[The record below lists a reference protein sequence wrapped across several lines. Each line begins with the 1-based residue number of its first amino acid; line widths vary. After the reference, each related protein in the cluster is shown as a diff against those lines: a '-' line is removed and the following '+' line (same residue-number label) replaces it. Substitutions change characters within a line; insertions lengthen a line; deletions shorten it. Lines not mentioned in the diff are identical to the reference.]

1 MNQEDLT
8 MLYTCNPAMPHA
20 MRVTAKRSRK
30 GAAPRRHFTIDIHC
44 HVVSPEADRLA
55 QPSFRPESEPM
66 LRYATEATREVNR
79 KQNETI
85 RDKITSVETRLAEM
99 DRLGID
105 MQAISP
111 APPQYYYW
119 APPELGRQTSRI
131 INDNIAKI
139 VAGNPDRFV
148 GLGTVPLQAPEL
160 AVAELERMVK
170 ELNLRGVEICT
181 NVAGAELSDAR
192 FRPFFAKAE
201 ELGILVFMHPNGFTE
216 GRRLSDHY
224 FINIIGNPL
233 DSTVAVS
240 HLIFGGV
247 LDAYPRLKICV
258 AHGGGFLSAYSGRS
272 DHGHGARSDA
282 RSSITRDPT
291 KYLKKMYFDSI
302 VFTHHQLEYLAQVW
316 GSDHILLG
324 SDYPFDMAEPDPVGF
339 VAGATGLSNDDK
351 AAIMGRNAAKLLK
364 IRIPAAKKPAAKKKR
379 K

>member
-1 MNQEDLT
+1 
-8 MLYTCNPAMPHA
+8 MLYTCSPAMPHA
-20 MRVTAKRSRK
+20 MRVAAKRSRR

-44 HVVSPEADRLA
+44 HVFTPEADRLT
-55 QPSFRPESEPM
+55 QPGFRPDYEPM
-66 LRYATEATREVNR
+66 LRHATDATREVNR

-85 RDKITSVETRLAEM
+85 RDKITSVEKRLAEM

-119 APPELGRQTSRI
+119 APAELGRDAARLINNRI
-131 INDNIAKI
+131 AEI
-139 VAGNPDRFV
+139 VAAHPD
-148 GLGTVPLQAPEL
+148 
-160 AVAELERMVK
+160 
-170 ELNLRGVEICT
+170 
-181 NVAGAELSDAR
+181 
-192 FRPFFAKAE
+192 PFFAKAE

-240 HLIFGGV
+240 HLVFGGV

-258 AHGGGFLSAYSGRS
+258 AHGGGFLPAYSGRS

-282 RSSITRDPT
+282 RTAITRDPT
-291 KYLKKMYFDSI
+291 SYLKKLYFDSI
-302 VFTHHQLEYLAQVW
+302 VFTHHQLEYLASVW

-339 VAGATGLSNDDK
+339 INSAKGLTSEDK

-364 IRIPAAKKPAAKKKR
+364 IRVPTAKQR

>member
-1 MNQEDLT
+1 
-8 MLYTCNPAMPHA
+8 MLYTCSPAMPHA
-20 MRVTAKRSRK
+20 MRVAAKRSRR

-44 HVVSPEADRLA
+44 HVVSPEAERVA
-55 QPSFRPESEPM
+55 QPSFRPDYEPM
-66 LRYATEATREVNR
+66 VRHASDATREVNR
-79 KQNETI
+79 KQGETI
-85 RDKITSVETRLAEM
+85 RDQITSVKARLAAM
-99 DRLGID
+99 DKLGID

-119 APPELGRQTSRI
+119 APPDLARQTSRI
-131 INDNIAKI
+131 VNDNIAQI
-139 VAGNPDRFV
+139 VAGHPDRFV

-170 ELNLRGVEICT
+170 ELDLRGVEICT
-181 NVAGAELSDAR
+181 NVAGAELSEPR

-201 ELGILVFMHPNGFTE
+201 ELGILIFMHPNGFSE
-216 GRRLSDHY
+216 GRRLSEHY

-258 AHGGGFLSAYSGRS
+258 AHGGGFLPAYSGRS

-282 RSSITRDPT
+282 RSAIKRDPT
-291 KYLKKMYFDSI
+291 SYLKKLYFDSI
-302 VFTHHQLEYLAQVW
+302 VFTHHQLEYLAEVW

-339 VAGATGLSNDDK
+339 IAGAKRLSGDDK

-364 IRIPAAKKPAAKKKR
+364 IRIPAATQKKR